1 MEEAVRPRPLRGA
14 LGRLLLFLLRLEHL
28 TTVVVA
34 AAGAHGV
41 LRHRHTTIA
50 AVDQLGRHERVVR
63 AATVT
68 ATLRMLALWL
78 RRHCPTPVDVVRLP
92 RLKPSGRTGC
102 ARS

>member
-34 AAGAHGV
+34 ATGAHGV

-50 AVDQLGRHERVVR
+50 AVDQLVRHERVVR
-63 AATVT
+63 AAAVA
-68 ATLRMLALWL
+68 ATLGMFALWV
-78 RRHCPTPVDVVRLP
+78 RGHWPTPVDGGGLP
-92 RLKPSGRTGC
+92 RLQTSGRTG
-102 ARS
+102 